1 MTRTPHRSVMLVR
14 RRVRG
19 DGGLGLIEVMVA
31 LVLFSVMM
39 TGVAYGVTQSIV
51 NTRDNKNREVA
62 ANIASSAIDK
72 ARATTDFST
81 LLSDT
86 WTQTVDTDT
95 YTVLQ
100 TVTDQSGTGNASPCD
115 GGSSTYIR
123 YKRVSVRV
131 DWTGMGATDPI
142 RSDTLLTPGTGSFD
156 PTTGNIGT
164 KVTDA
169 TGNPVEGVEV
179 ILAGP
184 ESADVFTDDKG
195 CAFVDSLTAG
205 SYTVSATLPGY
216 VTPQGT
222 SNPTQTSAVSSG
234 STTQVAFEMDQA
246 STLILNLPTGAF
258 PAVTTG
264 PVSIANST
272 IVPNGKLA
280 FAGSGASRTLTGRYP
295 FASGYEYFAGA
306 CADADPEGTSGS
318 GAYYVGGNRAG
329 PVAMTPGGSSTATI
343 PMAQVSV
350 RVQTLL
356 AIPVAG
362 AVVTA
367 THDDGGTA
375 DPQCPA
381 GETYTLPATDATG
394 TVNASMPWGKWKF
407 STALPGSSNT
417 SFTFNPTVAGVNTAL
432 VTVS

>member
-1 MTRTPHRSVMLVR
+1 MTRTPHRLLMLVG

-19 DGGLGLIEVMVA
+19 DHGLGLIEVMVS
-31 LVLFSVMM
+31 LTLFSVIM
-39 TGVAYGVTQSIV
+39 TGVGYGLTQSVV
-51 NTRDNKNREVA
+51 NTRGSKNREAA
-62 ANIASSAIDK
+62 ANIASATIDK
-72 ARATTDFST
+72 ARATTDFAT
-81 LLSDT
+81 LASDT
-86 WTQTVDTDT
+86 WTQNVDNDT
-95 YTVLQ
+95 YTILQ

-131 DWTGMGATDPI
+131 DWVGMGDADPI
-142 RSDTLLTPGTGSFD
+142 RSDTLLTPGEGSFD
-156 PTTGNIGT
+156 PATGNIGT
-164 KVTDA
+164 KITDA

-179 ILAGP
+179 ILSGP

-205 SYTVSATLPGY
+205 SYTVTASKSGY
-216 VTPQGT
+216 VTPQGA
-222 SNPTQTSAVSSG
+222 SSPSQSSSVSSG
-234 STTQVAFEMDQA
+234 STTQIAFEMDEA
-246 STLILNLPTGAF
+246 ATLRLNLPTGAF

-280 FAGSGASRTLTGRYP
+280 FAGSGTTRVLSGRYP

-306 CADADPEGTSGS
+306 CADADPEGASGT
-318 GAYYVGGNRAG
+318 GPFYVGGNRAG
-329 PVAMTPGGSSTATI
+329 PVAMTAGGTSTATI

-350 RVQTLL
+350 RVQTSLL
-356 AIPVAG
+356 AVPVAG
-362 AVVTA
+362 AVVTV
-367 THDDGGTA
+367 THDA
-375 DPQCPA
+375 VSDPQCPT

-394 TVNASMPWGKWKF
+394 TVQISLPWGKWLF
-407 STALPGSSNT
+407 TTALPGSSNT
-417 SFTFNPTVAGVNTAL
+417 SYTLDPTVSGVTAAL